1 MGYRMVDEAKII
13 PKKTIVAVS
22 SPLAN
27 TSGESIVSSQS
38 TFDKTMLPCLF
49 SQQPYAAEK
58 CCPGTENTRSRH
70 PQARVHRR
78 RQFQELLCVNFIVK
92 IKLEQELK

>member
-49 SQQPYAAEK
+49 S
-58 CCPGTENTRSRH
+58 
-70 PQARVHRR
+70 
-78 RQFQELLCVNFIVK
+78 
-92 IKLEQELK
+92 